1 MRTSRKLNPE
11 RERQRH
17 RIFDLLV
24 LPVLTLVTL
33 FLIWKAMA
41 G

>member
-11 RERQRH
+11 RERRRH
-17 RIFDLLV
+17 RIIDLLV
-24 LPVLTLVTL
+24 LPVLAAITL
-33 FLIWKAMA
+33 FLIWKAMS